1 MIILNAK
8 IRISARQM
16 MLFKLSG
23 IIGVIFFGGIRTIT
37 GQAGAQGY
45 LAILA
50 GGIISFGVTIISL
63 RIGRRFPKQT
73 PFIYARTIFGRILGT
88 LLMLLLILTALTAVS
103 LVIRNLGDFLITAIL
118 PNTPL
123 SANILLML
131 FLVCVGC
138 YIGLETL
145 ARFNEL
151 FAPFILLAWIF
162 VIVAAVPKIDLGWF
176 RPLLDINLGGL
187 LPTTVLASALLIDG
201 TIELMFFPF
210 VSDQKLLTKYLG
222 YGIAIGTSIVLLL
235 QVSVIGVYSPALAK
249 TFAFPVL
256 QLAQDATLG
265 IFFGRIEAIFLVIWV
280 VGTFVRVSVIF
291 YGTSLGMAQ
300 TLGAKNHRFFIPPMA
315 AGVFYIAFKAGNV
328 PESFN
333 YDALFNRASLLV
345 QVGIPALL
353 LLGAIIR
360 RKRERTT

>member
-1 MIILNAK
+1 MMIPNVN
-8 IRISARQM
+8 IRVSARQM
-16 MLFKLSG
+16 MLIKLSG
-23 IIGVIFFGGIRTIT
+23 IIGIIFFGGIRTIT

-50 GGIISFGVTIISL
+50 GGIISYGITIISL
-63 RIGRRFPKQT
+63 MVGRRFPKQT
-73 PFIYARTIFGRILGT
+73 PFIYARSILGHIIGT
-88 LLMLLLILTALTAVS
+88 LLMLVLIFTALMAVS

-138 YIGLETL
+138 YLGLETL

-151 FAPFILLAWIF
+151 FAPIVLIAWIF
-162 VIVAAVPKIDLGWF
+162 VIVAAVPKIDLGWL
-176 RPLLDINLGGL
+176 RPLFDISLEGL
-187 LPTTVLASALLIDG
+187 LSTTLVASTLLVDG
-201 TIELMFFPF
+201 MIELMFFPF
-210 VSDQKLLTKYLG
+210 VADQKSLAKYLG
-222 YGIAIGTSIVLLL
+222 YGIATGTFIVLLL
-235 QVSVIGVYSPALAK
+235 QVSVIGVYSPALAR

-265 IFFGRIEAIFLVIWV
+265 VFLGRIEAIFLVVWV
-280 VGTFVRVSVIF
+280 VGTFIRVSVVF

-300 TLGAKNHRFFIPPMA
+300 TLGVKNHRFFIPPMA

-333 YDALFNRASLLV
+333 YDALFSKAALLV

-353 LLGAIIR
+353 LLGAVLM